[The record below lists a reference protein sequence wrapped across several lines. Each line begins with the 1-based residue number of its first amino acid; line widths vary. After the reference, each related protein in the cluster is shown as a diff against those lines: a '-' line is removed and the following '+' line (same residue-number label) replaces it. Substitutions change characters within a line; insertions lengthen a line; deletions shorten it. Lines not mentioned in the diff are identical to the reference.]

1 MNEKTAVPVPSV
13 SADGEQSLSYVT
25 EEIVTQEPDYFNFDD
40 GKHGDEYLKQ
50 MLRMSE
56 PSYLPTMT
64 INQIYETVY
73 ESRRPIIENLLY
85 PGAYLFVGAPK
96 VGKSFFMAQLAY
108 HVSVGLPLWDYKT
121 HPGTVLYLALEDDYR
136 RIQERLYRMF
146 GVDGTDNLY
155 FATFAKSL
163 ATGLFEQLKR
173 FVKEHPET
181 NLIIIDTLQ
190 KIREV
195 NNDRYSYTEFSSSGN
210 EVHIIF
216 KADKFKYDTSLYYI
230 MNHKSGIE
238 VYVDGATSKYV
249 TVTGKKCEN
258 YEFGDRTEKLKI
270 LLKKYMRRPET
281 VARNAINAI
290 NSEISGTDI
299 IEIAKNSKNGAAF
312 KSLWEGSITGYLSH
326 SEADMALCSYLAF
339 WTGKDA
345 YKMDYLFSK

>member
-1 MNEKTAVPVPSV
+1 MNEKEKTTVPVPSV
-13 SADGEQSLSYVT
+13 GADGEQSLSYVT

-40 GKHGDEYLKQ
+40 GKHGDEYLEQ

-64 INQIYETVY
+64 MNQIYETVY

-146 GVDGTDNLY
+146 GVDGTDNLH

-173 FVKEHPET
+173 FVKEHPGT

-195 NNDRYSYTEFSSSGN
+195 NNDRYSYANDYEIIGQLKALIQSHIEILSLTDSAPFSP
-210 EVHIIF
+210 
-216 KADKFKYDTSLYYI
+216 
-230 MNHKSGIE
+230 
-238 VYVDGATSKYV
+238 
-249 TVTGKKCEN
+249 
-258 YEFGDRTEKLKI
+258 YEFLYCLNSDEVQEQVRSLIFIQSTLGTLGNRIQEINIKLPV
-270 LLKKYMRRPET
+270 R
-281 VARNAINAI
+281 
-290 NSEISGTDI
+290 NSEWKEKIHAFQHIFTVVTSGF
-299 IEIAKNSKNGAAF
+299 EVNQPA
-312 KSLWEGSITGYLSH
+312 EV
-326 SEADMALCSYLAF
+326 AL
-339 WTGKDA
+339 
-345 YKMDYLFSK
+345 